1 MNLTNPHSAS
11 DHLGRSGP
19 HEPRFVPSHT
29 TIPSPPAA
37 TEAADTVVATVSSIP
52 NVSRYKLMS
61 PAKLPISRSM
71 PHTAPPGL
79 SPSSLLD
86 SPVQFCNIKVEPS
99 PTTGTLHKP
108 QPMLGGVG
116 YAAAASTSYAN
127 NSACVGKISDNS
139 EFGTQSQSN
148 FATGSSLLPSQAFP
162 VTESQQYELQ
172 SQHIEGEKAIQ
183 YATASPPDQNEVRL
197 AAVSDNSSTDGYNW
211 RKYGQKH
218 VKGCEFPRSYYKCTH
233 PNCEVKKL
241 LERNHDGR
249 ITEVIYKGTHAHPKP
264 QSKRRFP
271 NDSVMGTTDE
281 HLERFS
287 YQSEEMTLGASA
299 ATPDMDGTSEF
310 PSGPPS
316 DEELNDDKYDD
327 DGDDP
332 NSKRRKQ
339 DMGVVHFISSVKPIR
354 EPRVVVQ
361 TVSEVD
367 ILDDG
372 YRWRK
377 YGQKV
382 VKGNPNPRS
391 YYKCTNA
398 GCPVRKHVERACHD
412 IKSVITTYEGKH
424 NHDVPAAK
432 SNNQEASA
440 AAVDPFSSYTANM
453 GSSSVMQNDSVTQ
466 VSARY
471 QLPPDFRNQYPDNE
485 GENFRFATP
494 YLSSNAYPQNLR
506 SLQMG
511 P

>member
-1 MNLTNPHSAS
+1 MDLANLHPGAEDVS
-11 DHLGRSGP
+11 RSGP
-19 HEPRFVPSHT
+19 HEPRFRSFDT
-29 TIPSPPAA
+29 TIYSEDGGAE
-37 TEAADTVVATVSSIP
+37 TADSVVAAASIP

-71 PHTAPPGL
+71 SQCLPTGL

-99 PTTGTLHKP
+99 PTTGSLYKP
-108 QPMLGGVG
+108 HSMLGGMG
-116 YAAAASTSYAN
+116 YTASASTSYAN
-127 NSACVGKISDNS
+127 SSNCVGNIANNS
-139 EFGTQSQSN
+139 EFGTQSHSS
-148 FATGSSLLPSQAFP
+148 FASGSSLLPNQAFP
-162 VTESQQYELQ
+162 VMESQQHEL
-172 SQHIEGEKAIQ
+172 HPEGEKVINSAN
-183 YATASPPDQNEVRL
+183 ASPSDQNEVRL
-197 AAVSDNSSTDGYNW
+197 STISDNLSTDGYNW

-241 LERNHDGR
+241 LERTHDGR

-264 QSKRRFP
+264 QSKRRFS
-271 NDSVMGTTDE
+271 NEGVMGMNDE
-281 HLERFS
+281 QLERFH
-287 YQSEEMTLGASA
+287 YLSEEMTVDANSQA
-299 ATPDMDGTSEF
+299 ATPDLDGASEH

-316 DEELNDDKYDD
+316 EDELNDDKYND

-332 NSKRRKQ
+332 NAKRRKQ

-391 YYKCTNA
+391 YYKCTNP

-424 NHDVPAAK
+424 NHDVPIAK
-432 SNNQEASA
+432 TNNQEA
-440 AAVDPFSSYTANM
+440 AAVDTYSGYTSNVGSSYKE
-453 GSSSVMQNDSVTQ
+453 NDSVTQ
-466 VSARY
+466 VTTRY
-471 QLPPDFRNQYPDNE
+471 QVLPDARNQYLLGDNE

-494 YLSSNAYPQNLR
+494 YLPSNAYPQNLG
-506 SLQMG
+506 SLLMG

>member
-1 MNLTNPHSAS
+1 M
-11 DHLGRSGP
+11 
-19 HEPRFVPSHT
+19 
-29 TIPSPPAA
+29 
-37 TEAADTVVATVSSIP
+37 
-52 NVSRYKLMS
+52 
-61 PAKLPISRSM
+61 
-71 PHTAPPGL
+71 
-79 SPSSLLD
+79 D
-86 SPVQFCNIKVEPS
+86 SQQFEI
-99 PTTGTLHKP
+99 
-108 QPMLGGVG
+108 
-116 YAAAASTSYAN
+116 
-127 NSACVGKISDNS
+127 
-139 EFGTQSQSN
+139 QSQR
-148 FATGSSLLPSQAFP
+148 
-162 VTESQQYELQ
+162 
-172 SQHIEGEKAIQ
+172 IEGEKAMPS
-183 YATASPPDQNEVRL
+183 ATVSPSDQNDVRSSS
-197 AAVSDNSSTDGYNW
+197 VSDNSSTDGYNW

-241 LERNHDGR
+241 LERAHDGR
-249 ITEVIYKGTHAHPKP
+249 ITEVIYKGTHSHPKP
-264 QSKRRFP
+264 QSKRRFS
-271 NDSVMGTTDE
+271 NDAAMGMTDE

-287 YQSEEMTLGASA
+287 YQSEEMALNSQV
-299 ATPDMDGTSEF
+299 ATPDMDGTSEL

-339 DMGVVHFISSVKPIR
+339 DMGITHFISSVKPIR

-391 YYKCTNA
+391 YYKCTNP

-424 NHDVPAAK
+424 NHDVPSAK
-432 SNNQEASA
+432 ASNQEA
-440 AAVDPFSSYTANM
+440 AAVDPYSGYTSNI
-453 GSSSVMQNDSVTQ
+453 GSSMQQNDSVTR
-466 VSARY
+466 VSDHYHQR
-471 QLPPDFRNQYPDNE
+471 PPDVRNQYHLEDNE

-494 YLSSNAYPQNLR
+494 YLSSNAYPQNLG
-506 SLQMG
+506 SLLMG